1 LAKSNELA
9 FSLGRN
15 PKSSTPGDLSS
26 IYPAWNGRET
36 ITTGKGSSARALT
49 YIQRRSKSIKTKA
62 CHPRLGKKDP
72 FAGKTPEEKRSVLL
86 FPPRSA
92 DKRRCRRDGFP
103 VISVFS

>member
-49 YIQRRSKSIKTKA
+49 YIQRRSKSIKTKGL
-62 CHPRLGKKDP
+62 PPPVG
-72 FAGKTPEEKRSVLL
+72 EKRPLRREDSRRKEIGTS
-86 FPPRSA
+86 FPAPF
-92 DKRRCRRDGFP
+92 CR
-103 VISVFS
+103 